1 MELKLI
7 QEKNDHIR
15 GQKVMLDFD
24 LAALYEVE
32 TKVLKQAVKRNLDR
46 FPKDFM
52 FELSK
57 EEFERLRSQFVTS
70 KRGGMRYQ
78 PFAFTE
84 QGVSMLASVLRS
96 HIAIQVSIAIIRA
109 FVLMRQHLTD
119 FKELKESISAIEND
133 MSIKFKD
140 IYQVLDYLLKE
151 KERELLQKDRKMIG
165 YK

>member
-1 MELKLI
+1 
-7 QEKNDHIR
+7 
-15 GQKVMLDFD
+15 MLDFD

-119 FKELKESISAIEND
+119 YKELKESIAAIEND
-133 MSIKFKD
+133 LSIKLKD

>member
-1 MELKLI
+1 
-7 QEKNDHIR
+7 
-15 GQKVMLDFD
+15 MLDFD
-24 LAALYEVE
+24 VAALYEVE

-119 FKELKESISAIEND
+119 YKELKESISAIEND

-140 IYQVLDYLLKE
+140 IYQFLDYLLKE

>member
-1 MELKLI
+1 M
-7 QEKNDHIR
+7 
-15 GQKVMLDFD
+15 
-24 LAALYEVE
+24 
-32 TKVLKQAVKRNLDR
+32 
-46 FPKDFM
+46 
-52 FELSK
+52 
-57 EEFERLRSQFVTS
+57 TS

-119 FKELKESISAIEND
+119 YKELISAIEND
-133 MSIKFKD
+133 LSIKYKD